1 MRFINKYLLISMTT
15 LIVTGCFWQPA
26 QAHLMEVQHG
36 TLNIIDDGAFIV
48 LSLPISAFGGIDS
61 NKDGVVSMVEFNEN
75 RSTIIKSVKTGIT
88 LSQNK
93 ESVPL
98 EGIMLAPEVAHDTS
112 AGFMSQL
119 VVLGQFSLAENSHV
133 LLFSNGLY
141 GREKTEQL
149 VKISAT
155 RQSDG
160 KKHILELTPEA
171 PSGELNF

>member
-1 MRFINKYLLISMTT
+1 
-15 LIVTGCFWQPA
+15 
-26 QAHLMEVQHG
+26 
-36 TLNIIDDGAFIV
+36 
-48 LSLPISAFGGIDS
+48 
-61 NKDGVVSMVEFNEN
+61 
-75 RSTIIKSVKTGIT
+75 
-88 LSQNK
+88 
-93 ESVPL
+93 
-98 EGIMLAPEVAHDTS
+98 MLAPEVAHNTS

-149 VKISAT
+149 VKMSAT